1 MGTLPE
7 CVSVH
12 IQRPALLHI
21 NNRIPQTSKDVG
33 SPGVTGNCE
42 LKVCGVPGTRSQSS
56 IRSTDIRNGQAI
68 STVPLEGSKDNPG
81 REQSV
86 RPNSRQGH
94 GGNLSGDWEKPAAAG
109 SWLLRT
115 WDP

>member
-1 MGTLPE
+1 MKGGVLLACE
-7 CVSVH
+7 YL
-12 IQRPALLHI
+12 QRPEEGT
-21 NNRIPQTSKDVG
+21 RFSGPR
-33 SPGVTGNCE
+33 VTGNCE